1 MLLQYLKELSL
12 PSRLELHQLTELFAN
27 HFLYEEERGLLLLK
41 SNQDVIVDIND
52 FKIELSRLGI
62 SSSTENYAIAL
73 RSKAVDRIRWVDICI
88 NRLPD
93 WDGQDR
99 IEQLANHFE
108 LVDSKEVEDFGLVFR
123 YWIIKAAQMLIEA
136 HVNSAVNRLVFCIQ
150 SDKQG
155 IGKTTFART
164 LTKPFDEVL
173 NPSVYEMDRPD
184 FTKDSRIELAKNV
197 IVILDDINNWHSSG
211 LKGMKSIISSKVIKV
226 RPPYGAV
233 SVAKPRTA
241 SFFATTNELGFL
253 NEEQDTRWAVFRV
266 RSLDWSYTEIDFY
279 QLWAEAC
286 HLATIPEEVTFND
299 RLREICM
306 RSSSNHQLKTELDE
320 MVAQYIEVDEEGS
333 QTTYDIFEQ
342 LPFDFKRVLGSG
354 MGAVSKL
361 GKAFTR
367 VFGKEYCY
375 PSGGYTKWRLRY
387 KSIRY

>member
-1 MLLQYLKELSL
+1 MLHQYLKRLSL

-41 SNQDVIVDIND
+41 SNQGVIVDIND
-52 FKIELSRLGI
+52 FKIELSRLGV
-62 SSSTENYAIAL
+62 SSSIENYSIAL
-73 RSKAVDRIRWVDICI
+73 RSKAVKRIRWVDICI

-99 IEQLANHFE
+99 IKELASHFE
-108 LVDSKEVEDFGLVFR
+108 LVNSSEVQDFDFIFR
-123 YWIIKAAQMLIEA
+123 YWIVKAAQMLLEA
-136 HVNSAVNRLVFCIQ
+136 HVNNAVNRLVFCIQ
-150 SDKQG
+150 SDQQG

-164 LTKPFDEVL
+164 LTKPFDEAL

-211 LKGMKSIISSKVIKV
+211 LKGMKSVISSKVIKV

-233 SVAKPRTA
+233 SIAKPRTA

-266 RSLDWSYTEIDFY
+266 KGLDWSYTDIDFR
-279 QLWAEAC
+279 QLWSQAC
-286 HLATIPEEVTFND
+286 QLAHVPKEVQFND
-299 RLREICM
+299 RLREICL
-306 RSSSNHQLKTELDE
+306 RSAAKHQLKTELDE
-320 MVAQYIEVDEEGS
+320 MVAQYIEIDEESS
-333 QTTYDIFEQ
+333 QTSYDIFEQ
-342 LPFDFKRVLGSG
+342 LPYDFKRVLGSG

-367 VFGKEYCY
+367 VFGKKQSY
-375 PSGGYTKWRLRY
+375 PSGGYTKWKLRFKSNRL
-387 KSIRY
+387 

>member
-1 MLLQYLKELSL
+1 MLHQYLKGLSL

-52 FKIELSRLGI
+52 FKIELSRLGV
-62 SSSTENYAIAL
+62 SSFIENYSIAL
-73 RSKAVDRIRWVDICI
+73 ISRAVKRIRWVDICI

-99 IEQLANHFE
+99 IKELANHFE
-108 LVDSKEVEDFGLVFR
+108 LVNSSEAQDFDIIFR
-123 YWIIKAAQMLIEA
+123 YWIVKAAQMLLEA
-136 HVNSAVNRLVFCIQ
+136 HVNNAVNRLVFCIQ
-150 SDKQG
+150 SDQQG

-164 LTKPFDEVL
+164 LTKPFDEAL

-211 LKGMKSIISSKVIKV
+211 LKGMKSVISSKVIKV

-233 SVAKPRTA
+233 SIAKPRTA

-266 RSLDWSYTEIDFY
+266 KGLDWSYTDIDFR
-279 QLWAEAC
+279 QLWSQAC
-286 HLATIPEEVTFND
+286 QLAHVPKEVQFND
-299 RLREICM
+299 RLREICL
-306 RSSSNHQLKTELDE
+306 RSAAKHQLKTELDE
-320 MVAQYIEVDEEGS
+320 MVAQYIEIDEESS
-333 QTTYDIFEQ
+333 QTSYDIFEQ
-342 LPFDFKRVLGSG
+342 LPYDFKRVLGSG

-367 VFGKEYCY
+367 VFGKKQSY
-375 PSGGYTKWRLRY
+375 PSGGYTKWKLRFKSNRL
-387 KSIRY
+387 

>member
-1 MLLQYLKELSL
+1 MLNKYLKELSL

-52 FKIELSRLGI
+52 FKIELSRLGV
-62 SSSTENYAIAL
+62 SSSIENYSIAL
-73 RSKAVDRIRWVDICI
+73 RSKAVKRIRWVDICI

-99 IEQLANHFE
+99 IKELANHFE
-108 LVDSKEVEDFGLVFR
+108 LSNPKDLEDFELVFK
-123 YWIIKAAQMLIEA
+123 YWIVKAAQMLLEA
-136 HVNSAVNRLVFCIQ
+136 NVNSAVNRLVFCIQ

-164 LTKPFDEVL
+164 LTKPFDEAL

-211 LKGMKSIISSKVIKV
+211 LKGMKSVISSKVIKV

-233 SVAKPRTA
+233 SIAKPRTA

-266 RSLDWSYTEIDFY
+266 KGLDWSYTDIDFR
-279 QLWAEAC
+279 QLWSQAC
-286 HLATIPEEVTFND
+286 QLAHVPKEVQFND
-299 RLREICM
+299 RLREICL
-306 RSSSNHQLKTELDE
+306 RSAAKHQLKTELDE
-320 MVAQYIEVDEEGS
+320 MVAQYIEIDEESS
-333 QTTYDIFEQ
+333 QTSYDIFEQ
-342 LPFDFKRVLGSG
+342 LPYDFKRVLGSG

-367 VFGKEYCY
+367 VFGKKQSY
-375 PSGGYTKWRLRY
+375 PSGGYTKWKLRFKSNRL
-387 KSIRY
+387 

>member
-123 YWIIKAAQMLIEA
+123 YWIIKAAQMLIEDLA
-136 HVNSAVNRLVFCIQ
+136 NSAVNRLVFCIQ

-155 IGKTTFART
+155 IGKTTFARA
-164 LTKPFDEVL
+164 LTKPFDEAL

-266 RSLDWSYTEIDFY
+266 RSLDWSYIDIDFY

-367 VFGKEYCY
+367 VFGKEYSY

-387 KSIRY
+387 KSVRF

>member
-1 MLLQYLKELSL
+1 MLTHYLKELSL
-12 PSRLELHQLTELFAN
+12 PSRLELHQLTELFAD

-41 SNQDVIVDIND
+41 SNQDIIVDIND
-52 FKIELSRLGI
+52 FKIELSRLGV
-62 SSSTENYAIAL
+62 SSSIENYSIAL
-73 RSKAVDRIRWVDICI
+73 RSKAIKRIRWVDICI

-99 IEQLANHFE
+99 IKELASHFE
-108 LVDSKEVEDFGLVFR
+108 LVNSSEVQDFDIIFR
-123 YWIIKAAQMLIEA
+123 YWIVKAAQMLLEA

-150 SDKQG
+150 SDQQG

-164 LTKPFDEVL
+164 LTKPFDEAL

-197 IVILDDINNWHSSG
+197 IVILDDINNWQSSG
-211 LKGMKSIISSKVIKV
+211 LKGMKSVISSKIIKV

-233 SVAKPRTA
+233 SIAKPRTA

-266 RSLDWSYTEIDFY
+266 KGLDWSYTEIDFR
-279 QLWAEAC
+279 QLWSQAC
-286 HLATIPEEVTFND
+286 QLAKISKEVQFND
-299 RLREICM
+299 KLREICL
-306 RSSSNHQLKTELDE
+306 RSAAKHQLKTELDE
-320 MVAQYIEVDEEGS
+320 MVAQYIEIDEESS
-333 QTTYDIFEQ
+333 QTSYDIFEQ
-342 LPFDFKRVLGSG
+342 LPYDFKRVLGSG

-367 VFGKEYCY
+367 VFGKKQSY
-375 PSGGYTKWRLRY
+375 PSGGYTKWKLRFKSNRL
-387 KSIRY
+387 

>member
-1 MLLQYLKELSL
+1 MLNKYLKELSL

-52 FKIELSRLGI
+52 FKIELSRLGV
-62 SSSTENYAIAL
+62 SSSIENYSIAL
-73 RSKAVDRIRWVDICI
+73 RSKAVKRIRWVDICI

-99 IEQLANHFE
+99 IKELANHFE
-108 LVDSKEVEDFGLVFR
+108 LSNPKDLEDFELVFK
-123 YWIIKAAQMLIEA
+123 YWIVKAAQMLLEA
-136 HVNSAVNRLVFCIQ
+136 HVNNAVNRLVFCIQ
-150 SDKQG
+150 SDQQG

-164 LTKPFDEVL
+164 LTKPFDEAL

-211 LKGMKSIISSKVIKV
+211 LKGMKSVISSKVIKV

-233 SVAKPRTA
+233 SIAKPRTA

-266 RSLDWSYTEIDFY
+266 KGLDWSYTDIDFR
-279 QLWAEAC
+279 QLWSQAC
-286 HLATIPEEVTFND
+286 QLAHVPKEVQFND
-299 RLREICM
+299 RLREICL
-306 RSSSNHQLKTELDE
+306 RSAAKHQLKTELDE
-320 MVAQYIEVDEEGS
+320 MVAQYIEIDEESS
-333 QTTYDIFEQ
+333 QTSYEIFEQ
-342 LPFDFKRVLGSG
+342 LPYDFKRVLGSG

-367 VFGKEYCY
+367 VFGKKHSY
-375 PSGGYTKWRLRY
+375 PSGGYTKWKLRFKSNRL
-387 KSIRY
+387 

>member
-1 MLLQYLKELSL
+1 MLTHYLKELSL

-52 FKIELSRLGI
+52 FKIELSRLGV
-62 SSSTENYAIAL
+62 SSSIENYSIAL
-73 RSKAVDRIRWVDICI
+73 RSKAVKRIRWVDICI

-99 IEQLANHFE
+99 IKELANHFE
-108 LVDSKEVEDFGLVFR
+108 LVNSSEAQDFDSIFR
-123 YWIIKAAQMLIEA
+123 YWIVKAAQMLLEA

-150 SDKQG
+150 SDQQG

-164 LTKPFDEVL
+164 LTKPFDEAL

-211 LKGMKSIISSKVIKV
+211 LKGMKSVISSKVIKV

-233 SVAKPRTA
+233 SIAKPRTA

-266 RSLDWSYTEIDFY
+266 KGLDWSYTDIDFR
-279 QLWAEAC
+279 QLWSQAC
-286 HLATIPEEVTFND
+286 QLAHVPKEVQFND
-299 RLREICM
+299 RLREICL
-306 RSSSNHQLKTELDE
+306 RSAAKHQLKTELDE
-320 MVAQYIEVDEEGS
+320 MVAQYIEIDEESS
-333 QTTYDIFEQ
+333 QTSYDIFEQ
-342 LPFDFKRVLGSG
+342 LPYDFKRVLGSG

-367 VFGKEYCY
+367 VFGKKQSY
-375 PSGGYTKWRLRY
+375 PSGGYTKWKLRFKSNRL
-387 KSIRY
+387 

>member
-1 MLLQYLKELSL
+1 MLHQYLKEHSL

-99 IEQLANHFE
+99 VKELASHFD
-108 LVDSKEVEDFGLVFR
+108 LVDSMEQEDFDLVFR
-123 YWIIKAAQMLIEA
+123 YWIIKAAQMLVEGQ
-136 HVNSAVNRLVFCIQ
+136 VNSAVNRLVFCIQ

-155 IGKTTFART
+155 IGKTTFARA
-164 LTKPFDEVL
+164 LTQPFDEAL

-211 LKGMKSIISSKVIKV
+211 LKGMKSVISSKVIKV

-233 SVAKPRTA
+233 SIAKPRTA

-266 RSLDWSYTEIDFY
+266 KGLDWSYTDIDFR
-279 QLWAEAC
+279 QLWSQAC
-286 HLATIPEEVTFND
+286 QLAHVPKEVQFND
-299 RLREICM
+299 RLREICL
-306 RSSSNHQLKTELDE
+306 RSAAKHQLKTELDE
-320 MVAQYIEVDEEGS
+320 MVAQYIEIDEESS
-333 QTTYDIFEQ
+333 QTSYDIFEQ
-342 LPFDFKRVLGSG
+342 LPYDFKRVLGSG

-367 VFGKEYCY
+367 VFGKKQSY
-375 PSGGYTKWRLRY
+375 PSGGYTKWKLRFKSNRL
-387 KSIRY
+387 

>member
-1 MLLQYLKELSL
+1 MLHQYLKELSL

-52 FKIELSRLGI
+52 FKIELSRLGV
-62 SSSTENYAIAL
+62 SSSIENYSIAL
-73 RSKAVDRIRWVDICI
+73 RSKAVKRIRWVDICI

-99 IEQLANHFE
+99 IKELANHFE
-108 LVDSKEVEDFGLVFR
+108 LSNPKDLEDFELVFK
-123 YWIIKAAQMLIEA
+123 YWIVKAAQMLLEA
-136 HVNSAVNRLVFCIQ
+136 NVNSAVNRLVFCIQ

-164 LTKPFDEVL
+164 LTKPFDEAL

-211 LKGMKSIISSKVIKV
+211 LKGMKSVISSKVIKV

-233 SVAKPRTA
+233 SIAKPRTA

-266 RSLDWSYTEIDFY
+266 KGLDWSYTDIDFR
-279 QLWAEAC
+279 QLWSQAC
-286 HLATIPEEVTFND
+286 QLAHVPKEVQFND
-299 RLREICM
+299 RLREICL
-306 RSSSNHQLKTELDE
+306 RSAAKHQLKTELDE
-320 MVAQYIEVDEEGS
+320 MVAQYIEIDEESS
-333 QTTYDIFEQ
+333 QTSYDIFEQ
-342 LPFDFKRVLGSG
+342 LPYDFKRVLGSG

-367 VFGKEYCY
+367 VFGKKQSY
-375 PSGGYTKWRLRY
+375 PSGGYTKWKLRFKSNRL
-387 KSIRY
+387 

>member
-1 MLLQYLKELSL
+1 MLTHYLKELSL
-12 PSRLELHQLTELFAN
+12 PSRLELHQLTELFAS

-41 SNQDVIVDIND
+41 SNQDVTVDIND
-52 FKIELSRLGI
+52 FKIELSRLGVT
-62 SSSTENYAIAL
+62 SSTENYAIAL
-73 RSKAVDRIRWVDICI
+73 RSKAVERIRWVDICI
-88 NRLPD
+88 NRLPA

-99 IEQLANHFE
+99 IKRLSRHFE
-108 LVDSKEVEDFGLVFR
+108 LVDSKEQEDFDLVFR
-123 YWIIKAAQMLIEA
+123 YWIIKSAQMLVEDQ
-136 HVNSAVNRLVFCIQ
+136 VNSAVNRLVFCIQ

-164 LTKPFDEVL
+164 LTKPFDETL

-233 SVAKPRTA
+233 SVSKPRTA

-253 NEEQDTRWAVFRV
+253 NEEEDTRWAVFRV
-266 RSLDWSYTEIDFY
+266 SSLDWSYSKIDFG
-279 QLWAEAC
+279 QLWAQAC
-286 HLATIPEEVTFND
+286 YLASKPEEVDFND
-299 RLREICM
+299 RLRKICL
-306 RSSSNHQLKTELDE
+306 RSASNHQLKTELDE
-320 MVAQYIEVDEEGS
+320 MVAQYIEIDEDCS

-342 LPFDFKRVLGSG
+342 LPYDFKRVLGSG

-367 VFGKEYCY
+367 VFGKKHSY
-375 PSGGYTKWRLRY
+375 PSGGYTKWRLRF
-387 KSIRY
+387 KSDRR

>member
-1 MLLQYLKELSL
+1 MLTHYLKELSL

-52 FKIELSRLGI
+52 FKIELSRLGV
-62 SSSTENYAIAL
+62 SSSIENYSIAL
-73 RSKAVDRIRWVDICI
+73 RSKAVKRIRWVDICI

-99 IEQLANHFE
+99 IKELANHFE
-108 LVDSKEVEDFGLVFR
+108 LVNSSEAQDFDSIFR
-123 YWIIKAAQMLIEA
+123 YWIVKAAQMLLEA

-164 LTKPFDEVL
+164 LTKPFDEAL

-211 LKGMKSIISSKVIKV
+211 LKGMKSVISSKVIKV

-233 SVAKPRTA
+233 SIAKPRTA

-266 RSLDWSYTEIDFY
+266 KGLDWSYTDIDFR
-279 QLWAEAC
+279 QLWSQAC
-286 HLATIPEEVTFND
+286 QLAHVPKEVQFND
-299 RLREICM
+299 KLREICL
-306 RSSSNHQLKTELDE
+306 RSAAKHQLKTELDE
-320 MVAQYIEVDEEGS
+320 MVAQYIEIDEESS
-333 QTTYDIFEQ
+333 QTSYDIFEQ
-342 LPFDFKRVLGSG
+342 LPYDFKRVLGSG

-367 VFGKEYCY
+367 VFGKKQSY
-375 PSGGYTKWRLRY
+375 PSGGYTKWKLRFKSNRL
-387 KSIRY
+387 

>member
-12 PSRLELHQLTELFAN
+12 PSRLELHQLTELIAN

-41 SNQDVIVDIND
+41 SNEGVIVDIND
-52 FKIELSRLGI
+52 FKIELSRLGV

-73 RSKAVDRIRWVDICI
+73 RSKAIQRIRWVDICI

-123 YWIIKAAQMLIEA
+123 YWIIKSAQMLIEA

-155 IGKTTFART
+155 IGKTTFARR
-164 LTKPFDEVL
+164 LTKPFDEAL

-253 NEEQDTRWAVFRV
+253 DEEQDTRWAVFRV

-279 QLWAEAC
+279 QPRAETC
-286 HLATIPEEVTFND
+286 HPSTIPEEVTFND

-367 VFGKEYCY
+367 VFGKEYSY

-387 KSIRY
+387 KSIRF

>member
-1 MLLQYLKELSL
+1 MLNKYLKELSL

-52 FKIELSRLGI
+52 FKIELSRLGV
-62 SSSTENYAIAL
+62 SSSIENYSIAL
-73 RSKAVDRIRWVDICI
+73 RSKAVKRIRWVDICI

-99 IEQLANHFE
+99 IKELANHFE
-108 LVDSKEVEDFGLVFR
+108 LSNPKDLEDFELVFK
-123 YWIIKAAQMLIEA
+123 YWIVKAAQMLLEA
-136 HVNSAVNRLVFCIQ
+136 NVNSAVNRLVFCIQ

-164 LTKPFDEVL
+164 LTKPFDEAL

-211 LKGMKSIISSKVIKV
+211 LKGMKSVISSKVIKV

-233 SVAKPRTA
+233 SIAKPRTA

-253 NEEQDTRWAVFRV
+253 NEEQDTRWAIFRV
-266 RSLDWSYTEIDFY
+266 KGLDWSYTDIDFR
-279 QLWAEAC
+279 QLWSQAC
-286 HLATIPEEVTFND
+286 QLAHVPKEVQFND
-299 RLREICM
+299 RLREICL
-306 RSSSNHQLKTELDE
+306 RSAAKHQLKTELDE
-320 MVAQYIEVDEEGS
+320 MVAQYIEIDEESS
-333 QTTYDIFEQ
+333 QTSYDIFEQ
-342 LPFDFKRVLGSG
+342 LPYDFKRVLGSG

-367 VFGKEYCY
+367 VFGKKQSY
-375 PSGGYTKWRLRY
+375 PSGGYTKWKLRFKSNRL
-387 KSIRY
+387 

>member
-1 MLLQYLKELSL
+1 MHQYLKELSL
-12 PSRLELHQLTELFAN
+12 PSRLELHQLTALFTN

-52 FKIELSRLGI
+52 FKIELSRLGV
-62 SSSTENYAIAL
+62 SSFIENYSIAL
-73 RSKAVDRIRWVDICI
+73 ISRAVKRIRWVDICI

-99 IEQLANHFE
+99 IKELANHFE
-108 LVDSKEVEDFGLVFR
+108 LVNSSEAQDFDIIFR
-123 YWIIKAAQMLIEA
+123 YWIVKAAQMLLEA

-150 SDKQG
+150 SDQQG

-164 LTKPFDEVL
+164 LTKPFDEAL

-211 LKGMKSIISSKVIKV
+211 LKGMKSVISSKVIKV

-233 SVAKPRTA
+233 SIAKPRTA

-266 RSLDWSYTEIDFY
+266 KGLDWSYTDIDFR
-279 QLWAEAC
+279 QLWSQAC
-286 HLATIPEEVTFND
+286 QLAHVPKEVQFND
-299 RLREICM
+299 RLREICL
-306 RSSSNHQLKTELDE
+306 RSAAKHQLKTELDE
-320 MVAQYIEVDEEGS
+320 MVAQYIEIDEESS
-333 QTTYDIFEQ
+333 QTSYDIFEQ
-342 LPFDFKRVLGSG
+342 LPYDFKRVLGSG

-367 VFGKEYCY
+367 VFGKKQSY
-375 PSGGYTKWRLRY
+375 PSGGYTKWKLRFKSNRL
-387 KSIRY
+387 